1 MATRNTRNPH
11 ASPQEPFPSHDPN
24 SPSDLPL
31 GGEPFRPK
39 LALVYL
45 RVSTARQAKRDG
57 EIEGYSIPA
66 QRTSCH
72 KRAHELD
79 AAVEEFVDAGASARS
94 ADRPGLQA
102 LLARLADP
110 SQPPVDYVIVH
121 KLDRLARDRADD
133 VAILLAIRQAGAT
146 LVSVSEMV
154 DETPAGTLMHG
165 IVASFAEYYSRNLST
180 EAKKGMSE
188 KVKRGGT
195 PGQAPIGYLNVVHRV
210 DGTDIKSVVIDEVRG
225 HHMAWAFE
233 QYATGEWSIAA
244 LRDELE
250 ARGLRSRP
258 TKKYVGTPLSRA
270 QLHRLLS
277 NPYYKGLIRFKGVL
291 FEGKHPPLVD
301 EITWQQVQDVLA
313 GRRIAGDRSWKHG
326 HYLKGSLRCQRC
338 GGRIGYGWSRGKGGR
353 YDYFFCLGRHTGR
366 STCDLPYIPAS
377 AIEDKVAERWGRI
390 RFSETEI
397 ASIREEVLA
406 DAKQLRDQHTQL
418 AEQQRRRLIQLER
431 QKTKLIDAYMADAI
445 PVEDLKQRQTAVM
458 AEIADARRLIQT
470 ADIQLA
476 DLNTQLD
483 VVLGLLTHARTLYE
497 RADGTARQLLNSAM
511 FAWLTI
517 DSHDDPDASTSATSS
532 SGWTPQEAEL
542 AGGEL
547 SEIVGAVLGYHP
559 DVREAATEAKDA
571 GGFDAQ
577 REAADANSGSAMLP
591 TRVHT
596 PHIGGLGV
604 FRRALSTQP
613 HARTDD
619 AAAMGIAGAVSR
631 SDGRGTAGQ
640 GHDAALTPETV
651 TTRRNSHKSGNKAGQ
666 AETPAKLAFDRG
678 SNVYY
683 LAEDRG
689 FEPLRALT
697 QPAFQAS
704 AIGH

>member
-1 MATRNTRNPH
+1 MATRNTRNSQ
-11 ASPQEPFPSHDPN
+11 SPQRQSLSSHGPN
-24 SPSDLPL
+24 MPPSDTPL
-31 GGEPFRPK
+31 GSEPFRSK

-57 EIEGYSIPA
+57 EVEGYSIPA

-233 QYATGEWSIAA
+233 QYATGDWSIAA

-301 EITWQQVQDVLA
+301 EITWQRVQDVLA

-326 HYLKGSLRCQRC
+326 HYLKGSLRCERC

-366 STCDLPYIPAS
+366 STCDLPYIPAG
-377 AIEDKVAERWGRI
+377 AIEDRVAERWSRI
-390 RFSETEI
+390 RFSDSEI
-397 ASIREEVLA
+397 ADTRTQILS
-406 DAKQLRDQHTQL
+406 DAQVLRDQHTQL
-418 AEQQRRRLIQLER
+418 AEQQRRHLIQLER

-445 PVEDLKQRQTAVM
+445 PVEDLKTRQAAVM
-458 AEIADARRLIQT
+458 AEIADARRLIAT
-470 ADIQLA
+470 ADIELNE
-476 DLNTQLD
+476 LNTRLD
-483 VVLGLLTHARTLYE
+483 VVLGLLTHARTLYD

-517 DSHDDPDASTSATSS
+517 DSHDVLDASTRATGS
-532 SGWTPQEAEL
+532 SGWTPQEPEL

-547 SEIVGAVLGYHP
+547 SEVVGAVLRYHP
-559 DVREAATEAKDA
+559 DV
-571 GGFDAQ
+571 
-577 REAADANSGSAMLP
+577 SG
-591 TRVHT
+591 TTDT
-596 PHIGGLGV
+596 PQIHNNPHLGGLGT
-604 FRRALSTQP
+604 FRRALSAQP
-613 HARTDD
+613 HHGDGMASGAATRPGGRTATGRDH
-619 AAAMGIAGAVSR
+619 GAVL
-631 SDGRGTAGQ
+631 A
-640 GHDAALTPETV
+640 PETG
-651 TTRRNSHKSGNKAGQ
+651 TTRRNGQKYGNKAGHD
-666 AETPAKLAFDRG
+666 ETPAKLVFDRG

-683 LAEDRG
+683 LAVAEG
-689 FEPLRALT
+689 FEPSEGGTPHTLSRRA
-697 QPAFQAS
+697 P
-704 AIGH
+704 

>member
-1 MATRNTRNPH
+1 MATHNSGPAQQHSSNDPEAEIRAAWVEGSGF
-11 ASPQEPFPSHDPN
+11 ASVPPC
-24 SPSDLPL
+24 DLAVS
-31 GGEPFRPK
+31 GETFRSK

-45 RVSTARQAKRDG
+45 RVSTARQAKRNG
-57 EIEGYSIPA
+57 EVEGYSIPA
-66 QRTSCH
+66 QRGSCH

-79 AAVEEFVDAGASARS
+79 AAVEEFIDAGASARS

-110 SQPPVDYVIVH
+110 SQPKVDYVIVH

-195 PGQAPIGYLNVVHRV
+195 PGQAPIGYLNVMHRV
-210 DGTDIKSVVIDEVRG
+210 DGTDIKSVVIDENRG

-233 QYATGEWSIAA
+233 QYATGDWSIAA
-244 LRDELE
+244 LRNELE

-291 FEGKHPPLVD
+291 FEGKHPALVD
-301 EITWQQVQDVLA
+301 ETTWQRVQDVLA

-326 HYLKGSLRCQRC
+326 HYLKGSLRCNRC
-338 GGRIGYGWSRGKGGR
+338 SGRIGYGWSRGKGGR

-366 STCDLPYIPAS
+366 TDCDLPYLPAS
-377 AIEDKVAERWGRI
+377 IIENKVVARWSHI
-390 RFSETEI
+390 RFGEQEI
-397 ASIREEVLA
+397 DSIRQQILS
-406 DAKQLRDQHTQL
+406 DAKVLRDQHAQL
-418 AEQQRRRLIQLER
+418 ADEQRRRLIQLER

-445 PVEDLKQRQTAVM
+445 PVEDLKIRQAAVM
-458 AEIADARRLIQT
+458 AEIADARRLIAT
-470 ADIQLA
+470 ADIELTH
-476 DLNTQLD
+476 LNTRLD
-483 VVLGLLTHARTLYE
+483 TVLGLFAHARTLYE

-517 DSHDDPDASTSATSS
+517 DSHDDPNADTSS
-532 SGWTPQEAEL
+532 RGAGHHKTRASRVANL
-542 AGGEL
+542 AR
-547 SEIVGAVLGYHP
+547 SW
-559 DVREAATEAKDA
+559 
-571 GGFDAQ
+571 
-577 REAADANSGSAMLP
+577 
-591 TRVHT
+591 
-596 PHIGGLGV
+596 
-604 FRRALSTQP
+604 RRFWA
-613 HARTDD
+613 
-619 AAAMGIAGAVSR
+619 
-631 SDGRGTAGQ
+631 
-640 GHDAALTPETV
+640 
-651 TTRRNSHKSGNKAGQ
+651 TTRM
-666 AETPAKLAFDRG
+666 P
-678 SNVYY
+678 
-683 LAEDRG
+683 
-689 FEPLRALT
+689 
-697 QPAFQAS
+697 
-704 AIGH
+704 